1 MENEQDLVVFTD
13 DDGKELTL
21 EVLDYFFY
29 NGQEYAVLTDVVE
42 DGEEQADGH
51 CSTCGVEGCEHD
63 EEESLYIMKVVAVG
77 DDQEEFVPV
86 EDDLMETLIKIVQER
101 FEEECDDEECECEE
115 FECEECECEDG
126 DDSCCCGGVEEV
138 PEGAEKDV

>member
-29 NGQEYAVLTDVVE
+29 NGQEYAVLTDVDGEGEE
-42 DGEEQADGH
+42 DGEACDCHECNEDCDH
-51 CSTCGVEGCEHD
+51 E
-63 EEESLYIMKVVAVG
+63 EEESLYIMKVIAVG

-101 FEEECDDEECECEE
+101 FEEECDEECECE
-115 FECEECECEDG
+115 ECEECECED
-126 DDSCCCGGVEEV
+126 DCCCGDDEV